1 MGPAGV
7 AREEAARPG
16 AESGVQG
23 RAWPKRRGPRV
34 QYQEPSRSPSRTANR
49 LLDHTIQPAG
59 VISATMGFDMLAH
72 ELAMSLGSP
81 RQYIRRRRKSMAQDF
96 ICNPDTGEIVAIIR
110 GGEVFRDDGEGARI
124 ATVLGTYI
132 YDLKG
137 NLIGHLQGRSVTDAR
152 TRSMPIAFRELLE
165 AKSS

>member
-1 MGPAGV
+1 
-7 AREEAARPG
+7 
-16 AESGVQG
+16 
-23 RAWPKRRGPRV
+23 
-34 QYQEPSRSPSRTANR
+34 
-49 LLDHTIQPAG
+49 
-59 VISATMGFDMLAH
+59 
-72 ELAMSLGSP
+72 MSLGSP
-81 RQYIRRRRKSMAQDF
+81 RQYIRRRRKSMAEDF
-96 ICNPDTGEIVAIIR
+96 ICDPETGEIVAIIQ

>member
-1 MGPAGV
+1 V
-7 AREEAARPG
+7 G
-16 AESGVQG
+16 A
-23 RAWPKRRGPRV
+23 
-34 QYQEPSRSPSRTANR
+34 
-49 LLDHTIQPAG
+49 
-59 VISATMGFDMLAH
+59 ISATTGFDMLAH
-72 ELAMSLGSP
+72 ESAMSLGSP

-96 ICNPDTGEIVAIIR
+96 ICDPETGEIVAIIR

-152 TRSMPIAFRELLE
+152 TRSMPIAFSELLE